1 MFRTTIPDRT
11 WSRLA
16 PVLHSMGMH
25 GIRELRDRIE
35 AILWRMRTGS
45 PWRDLPSEL
54 GAWSTNF
61 NFFNRWSK
69 RGVWQRVF
77 EELRGELDHEWN
89 FLDSSA
95 VKLHADA
102 HGAVG
107 RDKQAQAIGKS
118 HGGFTTKLHARCD
131 AHGNLIQV
139 IATGGNRHDSA
150 VAGALIENCSAESLI
165 ADKAYDSNEIRDAAK
180 ARAISDH
187 IPTRS
192 GKTGSKRPNDHFD
205 PDLYRLRHLVE
216 NFFCRIKRHRAIAT
230 RYDKLIRNF
239 LSLVYVAATMEALK

>member
-1 MFRTTIPDRT
+1 MFRKTIPDST

-54 GAWSTNF
+54 GSWSTNF

-69 RGVWQRVF
+69 RGAWQKVF
-77 EELRGELDHEWN
+77 EAFRGDLDHEWN

-102 HGAVG
+102 HGAIG
-107 RDKQAQAIGKS
+107 RDKEAQAIGKS

-150 VAGALIENCSAESLI
+150 IAPALIKDCRAEYLI
-165 ADKAYDSNEIRDAAK
+165 ADKAYDSKLIRTAAK
-180 ARAISDH
+180 DRGISDQ

-192 GKTGSKRPNDHFD
+192 GKTGSKQPNDHFD
-205 PDLYRLRHLVE
+205 KELYRLRHLVE
-216 NFFCRIKRHRAIAT
+216 NLFCRFKRHRAIAT

-239 LSLVYVAATMEALK
+239 LSFVYIAAAMEALK

>member
-1 MFRTTIPDRT
+1 MFRKTIPDCT

-25 GIRELRDRIE
+25 GIRELRNRVE

-54 GAWSTNF
+54 GPWSTNF
-61 NFFNRWSK
+61 NFFNRWSR
-69 RGVWQRVF
+69 RGVWRKVF
-77 EELRGELDHEWN
+77 EAFRGELDHEWN

-95 VKLHADA
+95 VRLHADA
-102 HGAVG
+102 HGAIG
-107 RDKQAQAIGKS
+107 RNREAQAIGKS

-131 AHGNLIQV
+131 SHGNLVEV

-150 VAGALIENCSAESLI
+150 VALELIENCQAEFLI
-165 ADKAYDSNEIRDAAK
+165 ADKAYDSKAIRDFTK
-180 ARAISDH
+180 QRGISDQF
-187 IPTRS
+187 PTRS
-192 GKTGSKRPNDHFD
+192 GITGRKRADERFD
-205 PDLYRLRHLVE
+205 PALYRLRHLIE
-216 NFFCRIKRHRAIAT
+216 NFFCRLKRHRGIAT

-239 LSLVYVAATMEALK
+239 LSFVYVAATLEALK